1 MMGRDNR
8 DMSDPT
14 NMAIL
19 IDLISQ
25 YDRSK
30 LVAEWFKLF
39 GNKPAKN
46 SSSLLLMRVITHE
59 VQSRSKIIGFGPL
72 KASSRRALR
81 KKHDEFIKGS
91 EMVDALGGEDCSG
104 VAGGSNSNT
113 PQPALLAPGIQ
124 LVREWNGRPYKVEV
138 SKDGFLFNGK
148 EYRSLTAIAKKITGT
163 NWSGPRFFGLNAKR
177 KQSTLRNHLQSYGGR
192 NHFQSSEDIT

>member
-8 DMSDPT
+8 VMSDPT

-19 IDLISQ
+19 IDRIPQ
-25 YDRSK
+25 YDRSE
-30 LVAEWFKLF
+30 LVAEWFMLF

-46 SSSLLLMRVITHE
+46 LSSTLLMRVITHE
-59 VQSRSKIIGFGPL
+59 VQSRSKVIGFGPL

-81 KKHDEFIKGS
+81 KKLDKYTKSS
-91 EMVDALGGEDCSG
+91 EMVDALGREVCAG
-104 VAGGSNSNT
+104 VVSGSNSNI

-138 SKDGFLFNGK
+138 SKDGFLFDGK

-177 KQSTLRNHLQSYGGR
+177 KLSPLSNHFLSHGSS